1 MMAGGPIWLRGL
13 VADPLRTALSTLG
26 VVVGVAALVAVLAL
40 SDGVERFSRAE
51 LARTTDLEAVVLRPL
66 MERTVDGVRVR
77 VDHPVRFGPDEA
89 AALRTRLPPGAT
101 VLRTMAA
108 GVVAGEGGAQHGLT
122 VTGVDPADWASG
134 PDTLVQGRRLTPC
147 DNAASARAAVLNASA
162 AEALAAHVGDT
173 VRLGAAGLAVVGVTR
188 AGAGLQVVVPLAT
201 FTALG
206 LATDRLPILVLR
218 AARLED
224 VPAVRDA
231 AEEWLASWIGAAW
244 PDAVQLQVN
253 ARRVAQAMQ
262 AMRVFRLLM
271 GAITGVTLLVG
282 GIGIM
287 NIMLASVLERTR
299 EIGVRRAAGARRR
312 DILLQ
317 FVAEAV
323 AVTLA
328 GGLLGIAVGFAL
340 ATVAGAVMRSLTDAP
355 IHIAFAWR
363 TPAAALGAAAAVGV
377 AFGLYPAQRAARLAP
392 ADALRHE

>member
-1 MMAGGPIWLRGL
+1 MAAGPIWLRAL
-13 VADPLRTALSTLG
+13 AANPLRTALSTLG
-26 VVVGVAALVAVLAL
+26 VVVGVAALVAVQGADTL
-40 SDGVERFSRAE
+40 VEGRG
-51 LARTTDLEAVVLRPL
+51 LLP
-66 MERTVDGVRVR
+66 
-77 VDHPVRFGPDEA
+77 PDEA
-89 AALRTRLPPGAT
+89 LSSPVVVLNTAAADALGAKVGDSLHLGRATLT
-101 VLRTMAA
+101 VVGIARA
-108 GVVAGEGGAQHGLT
+108 GGGLT
-122 VTGVDPADWASG
+122 AM
-134 PDTLVQGRRLTPC
+134 
-147 DNAASARAAVLNASA
+147 
-162 AEALAAHVGDT
+162 
-173 VRLGAAGLAVVGVTR
+173 
-188 AGAGLQVVVPLAT
+188 VPLAT

-206 LATDRLPILVLR
+206 LATDRLPILVVR

-224 VPAVRDA
+224 VPAVRGA
-231 AEEWLASWIGAAW
+231 AEGWLASWIGAAW

-271 GAITGVTLLVG
+271 GAITGITLLVR

-323 AVTLA
+323 ALA
-328 GGLLGIAVGFAL
+328 GGMLGIAVGFAL

-377 AFGLYPAQRAARLAP
+377 AFGLYPAQRAAWLAP